1 LIWARH
7 IQPISLSYAPN
18 AKPLNPLKAASKW
31 VLNGF
36 VRLVGIG
43 ALLAKIC
50 NKTANQEMR
59 KQVKRKRYALIDP
72 IQHGIIGAAITPRHI
87 LDKLRFTEYAALDA
101 ITKGM
106 GTIHDWRTLV
116 DVLNLAEMMGKNGV
130 GPEVLPICHKAQE
143 SLHKAAL
150 RFQETKRMGL
160 DGVGIQAIRDLLE
173 YADLQQASVSR
184 AEFERYVKKTKD
196 YIKSNGNLVVE
207 IE

>member
-1 LIWARH
+1 
-7 IQPISLSYAPN
+7 
-18 AKPLNPLKAASKW
+18 
-31 VLNGF
+31 
-36 VRLVGIG
+36 
-43 ALLAKIC
+43 
-50 NKTANQEMR
+50 MR
-59 KQVKRKRYALIDP
+59 KRVHRKRYALIDP

-106 GTIHDWRTLV
+106 GTVSDWRVLV
-116 DVLNLAEMMGKNGV
+116 DVLNLAETFARAGV
-130 GPEVLPICHKAQE
+130 GPEVLPVCQKAQE

-150 RFQETKRMGL
+150 RFQESGRLGL

-184 AEFERYVKKTKD
+184 AEFERYVQKTRD